1 MDVQRLLGEISFKLK
16 TFLLLLLISCLNCA
30 TGQVKYNVVDSIYQ
44 ANLDQLNKIEQPIF
58 KKILTKRKHAHL
70 QKRVDTNKCDYTF
83 IYESYDLT
91 KKAFMLSEYYFNQN
105 DSLPVAVFHNKIKM
119 DLATYY
125 YDDYED
131 YFSLTRYYETLK
143 PMYYKYNRLLPYQ
156 TLSYDSLIIVQAGC
170 VVWEEYEKES
180 AEKMIKVKE
189 AKLNGTYQ
197 ILTMID
203 HRNKKVIVSFQIP
216 ANKYNFK
223 VRRYNPVW
231 DF

>member
-1 MDVQRLLGEISFKLK
+1 MLKLVILKNDIRLRPIVIILLFTFCSF
-16 TFLLLLLISCLNCA
+16 A
-30 TGQVKYNVVDSIYQ
+30 DAQVKYGVVDSISQ
-44 ANLDQLNKIEQPIF
+44 SRHAQLGANEKTIF
-58 KKILTKRKHAHL
+58 KKIISKRKHAHL
-70 QKRVDTNKCDYTF
+70 QKRVDTTVCDFTF
-83 IYESYDLT
+83 IYESYNLT
-91 KKAFMLSEYYFNQN
+91 KKDFMLSEYYFNQN
-105 DSLPVAVFHNKIKM
+105 DSLPKAVFHNKILM
-119 DLATYY
+119 DLDTYF

-143 PMYYKYNRLLPYQ
+143 PMCNKYSKLLPYQ

-180 AEKMIKVKE
+180 AEKMIKEKE